1 MCGIAGILYRYSES
15 NQKLNWDE
23 FLKELQNIV
32 LARVDIENP
41 PNEAV
46 SALEEKVSSLKEY

>member
-46 SALEEKVSSLKEY
+46 SAL